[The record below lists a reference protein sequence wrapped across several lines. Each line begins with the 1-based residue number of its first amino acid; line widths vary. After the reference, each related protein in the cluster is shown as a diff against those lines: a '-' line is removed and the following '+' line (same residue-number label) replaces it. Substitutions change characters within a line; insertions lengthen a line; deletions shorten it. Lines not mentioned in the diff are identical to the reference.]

1 MNQENPFLSKDFYV
15 DWKRLVP
22 EKIVPD
28 ITLALSNAQ
37 KNLEEIEKLLLVPE
51 KISYAN
57 AVEAFSEATRELGNA
72 WNRVCHLESVS
83 NTPEFRAAYNEVLP
97 KVSAF
102 FSGIFLNSKIREV
115 IKTASEKAAGTM
127 SEIQKRFV
135 SEILADFHENGA
147 DLPEEKKSRLE
158 EINTQLSALTTK
170 FAENVLDSTNSWEK
184 FIEDEALLAGVP
196 ETAKKAA
203 KADAERKNRP
213 AAWRFTLQ
221 APSLFPILQYAENDE
236 LRKEF
241 WAASNAVGN
250 GGKFDNTSL
259 VHEILS
265 LRNEKALLLGFKNF
279 ADYATSRRMAKSGAN
294 AREFIE
300 NVRARIE
307 KFFKKENEELEN
319 FARERHEISSEKF
332 GKIAPWA
339 RAFVAEKLRKEKFDF
354 DEELL
359 RPYFQLENVVAGAF
373 EIASKLY
380 KIEIREKTGVPV
392 WDENVKVYEI
402 FDGEKFLGAF
412 YADWFPRESKR
423 SGAWMNPLETRTK
436 NTPGNL
442 GLICG
447 NLAPAVAGTP
457 SLLNFDEVVT
467 IFHEFGHLLH
477 HVLSEVEIPEI
488 AGTNVAWDFVE
499 LPSQI
504 MENWCRKP
512 ESLSLFAKHFSTGTP
527 LPSELLQKLLRAQK
541 FRSATAAMRQLS
553 FAKMDLDFHI
563 DAKTL
568 IGCDLDKYWNET
580 LAEYQIP
587 SPFPTTSMAR
597 KFLHLFSEST
607 GYAAGYY
614 SYKWAEML
622 EADCFTRFENEGILN
637 EKTGREFREKI
648 LAKGNSEPAEKLFRD
663 FMKRDPEIAPMLI
676 RDGLC

>member
-250 GGKFDNTSL
+250 GGKFDNTAL

-339 RAFVAEKLRKEKFDF
+339 RAFVAENSEKKNSTSTKSCCGRISSSKTSSQARSKSPHSF
-354 DEELL
+354 
-359 RPYFQLENVVAGAF
+359 
-373 EIASKLY
+373 IKSKLAI
-380 KIEIREKTGVPV
+380 KPAFPCGTKT
-392 WDENVKVYEI
+392 
-402 FDGEKFLGAF
+402 
-412 YADWFPRESKR
+412 
-423 SGAWMNPLETRTK
+423 
-436 NTPGNL
+436 
-442 GLICG
+442 
-447 NLAPAVAGTP
+447 
-457 SLLNFDEVVT
+457 
-467 IFHEFGHLLH
+467 
-477 HVLSEVEIPEI
+477 
-488 AGTNVAWDFVE
+488 
-499 LPSQI
+499 
-504 MENWCRKP
+504 
-512 ESLSLFAKHFSTGTP
+512 
-527 LPSELLQKLLRAQK
+527 
-541 FRSATAAMRQLS
+541 
-553 FAKMDLDFHI
+553 
-563 DAKTL
+563 
-568 IGCDLDKYWNET
+568 
-580 LAEYQIP
+580 
-587 SPFPTTSMAR
+587 
-597 KFLHLFSEST
+597 
-607 GYAAGYY
+607 
-614 SYKWAEML
+614 
-622 EADCFTRFENEGILN
+622 
-637 EKTGREFREKI
+637 
-648 LAKGNSEPAEKLFRD
+648 
-663 FMKRDPEIAPMLI
+663 
-676 RDGLC
+676 